1 MSPVGV
7 EAGAAPRRAA
17 RARARALDGPGP
29 PGVRLVPLALAL
41 PGGPVAP
48 AAAVVAHQVRQ
59 LRYGRPRLGRALR
72 GAWGFWSAMRVV
84 VPGVFDALKK
94 KHGLAHMTASICY
107 DLCSKVPPAL
117 AQANLGVECGR
128 RACASVD
135 TPSTHTAALILPPA
149 LTMSR
154 TSAATP
160 TAARDWCGR
169 LRAAKQSFCKDCAKR
184 AAQYAVQ
191 IQL

>member
-1 MSPVGV
+1 
-7 EAGAAPRRAA
+7 
-17 RARARALDGPGP
+17 
-29 PGVRLVPLALAL
+29 
-41 PGGPVAP
+41 
-48 AAAVVAHQVRQ
+48 
-59 LRYGRPRLGRALR
+59 
-72 GAWGFWSAMRVV
+72 
-84 VPGVFDALKK
+84 
-94 KHGLAHMTASICY
+94 MTPSICH
-107 DLCSKVPPAL
+107 DLCSKIPAAL
-117 AQANLGVECGR
+117 AQANLEVECGR

-169 LRAAKQSFCKDCAKR
+169 LPAAKQSFCKDCAKR